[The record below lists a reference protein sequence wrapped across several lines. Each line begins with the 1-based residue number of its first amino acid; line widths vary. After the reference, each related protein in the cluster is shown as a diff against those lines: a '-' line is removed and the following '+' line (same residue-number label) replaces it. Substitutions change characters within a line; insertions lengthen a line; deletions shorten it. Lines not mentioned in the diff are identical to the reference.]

1 MFGLRGCSGF
11 IGGGIWS
18 GMGIGMIFMGAV
30 YILALVFLA
39 VIIFKGAKK
48 KQTDNNNFALEILNK
63 RFATGEISEEEYIK
77 RKEIL
82 SKQL

>member
-1 MFGLRGCSGF
+1 MFGLRGCAGF
-11 IGGGIWS
+11 TGGGMWS
-18 GMGIGMIFMGAV
+18 GMGIGMIFMGTV

-39 VIIFKGAKK
+39 VFIFKGTKK
-48 KQTDNNNFALEILNK
+48 KQSNNSFALEILNK

-82 SKQL
+82 RK